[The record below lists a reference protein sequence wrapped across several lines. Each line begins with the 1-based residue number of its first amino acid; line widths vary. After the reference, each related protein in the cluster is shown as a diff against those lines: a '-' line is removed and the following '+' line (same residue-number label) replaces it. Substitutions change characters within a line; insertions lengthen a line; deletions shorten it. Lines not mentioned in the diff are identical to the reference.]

1 MDNNLNP
8 QINSHIFIIIMT
20 REELENNYEYKVTKK
35 ALMREF
41 PFIKDVFV
49 KEDEEINK
57 WSFGI
62 FLDLIIDPFAFGHQY
77 GFRVW
82 GPVINYLKRGES
94 YMSPYLSL
102 FIGDSNRIDLA
113 TPVNRA
119 MEELMDGI
127 HTSPA
132 IPYDFKLDKKLMLG
146 SYTALPSSV
155 PSNMTD

>member
-82 GPVINYLKRGES
+82 GPVIN
-94 YMSPYLSL
+94 
-102 FIGDSNRIDLA
+102 
-113 TPVNRA
+113 
-119 MEELMDGI
+119 
-127 HTSPA
+127 
-132 IPYDFKLDKKLMLG
+132 
-146 SYTALPSSV
+146 
-155 PSNMTD
+155 

>member
-1 MDNNLNP
+1 
-8 QINSHIFIIIMT
+8 MT
-20 REELENNYEYKVTKK
+20 REQLENNYEYKVTKK

-49 KEDEEINK
+49 KDDNDIDK
-57 WSFGI
+57 WNRTVY
-62 FLDLIIDPFAFGHQY
+62 LDLIIDPFVFAHQY

-82 GPVINYLKRGES
+82 GPIINALRRGES

-102 FIGDSNRIDLA
+102 FIGDSDRTELA
-113 TPVNRA
+113 SPVNKA

-127 HTSPA
+127 HKSPA
-132 IPYDFKLDKKLMLG
+132 IPHELKLGKIMNIG
-146 SYTALPSSV
+146 SFTATPSSL